1 MMGQR
6 HSAAGEPWLPVD
18 PRGRRPRPGLF
29 SVIALLAMLPLVRV
43 ALRPSQGSPPKKLI
57 QFGWGEP
64 STSFLRRH
72 VREMERLP
80 FDGVV
85 LNAGYRDG
93 SGREALL
100 HWRGFSAEPIPW
112 ASLEPALRD
121 LQETPLRRFRDSF
134 LRFNVTPGD
143 VSWGDEAFSGVVHNA
158 RMAGRLVGGGG
169 LRGILLDV
177 EQYQHPLFRPPA
189 RLPAAAPTPS
199 AYEEL
204 VRRRG
209 REIMQAFQAEAPDLV
224 VFLTFGYS
232 LASTRPESY
241 GLLRPFLDG
250 LYEAAAGETRVVD
263 GFEFSYP
270 YQRVSQ
276 FERAY
281 QVMRKGGEAR
291 SAVPGAYRRRLLAG
305 FGVWMDYDRPHRGWD
320 ALDVSR
326 NYFTPRG
333 LENALAAALRRSDR
347 YVWLYSEAPRFWV
360 REALPEAYLTA
371 IRRARSRAGLP
382 PAR

>member
-1 MMGQR
+1 MGQR
-6 HSAAGEPWLPVD
+6 QSAGETLLPVS
-18 PRGRRPRPGLF
+18 RGGRRSRPGLRA
-29 SVIALLAMLPLVRV
+29 VIALLAVLPLARV
-43 ALRPSQGSPPKKLI
+43 ALRPSPAPPSRRLI

-64 STSFLRRH
+64 TTDFLRRH
-72 VREMERLP
+72 IREMERLP

-85 LNAGYRDG
+85 LNAGYRDA
-93 SGREALL
+93 SGRQALL

-112 ASLEPALRD
+112 QSLEPALRD
-121 LQETPLRRFRDSF
+121 LRETPLGRFRDSF

-143 VSWGDEAFSGVVHNA
+143 VDWGEDAFSGVVHNA
-158 RMAGRLVGGGG
+158 RLAGRLVGGGG

-177 EQYQHPLFRPPA
+177 EQYQHPLFRPPD
-189 RLPAAAPTPS
+189 RLPAAAPTSS
-199 AYEEL
+199 AYEHL

-209 REIMQAFQAEAPDLV
+209 REMMRAFQVEAPDLV

-250 LYEAAAGETRVVD
+250 LYEAAAGETRIVD

-270 YQRVSQ
+270 YRRVSE

-281 QVMRKGGEAR
+281 QMMREGGQAR
-291 SAVPGAYRRRLLAG
+291 SALPGAYRRRLLAG
-305 FGVWMDYDRPHRGWD
+305 FGLWMDYDRPHRGWD
-320 ALDVSR
+320 AEDVSR

-333 LENALAAALRRSDR
+333 LENALVAALRRSDR

-360 REALPEAYLTA
+360 REALPDAYLTA

-382 PAR
+382 TGR

>member
-1 MMGQR
+1 MGQR
-6 HSAAGEPWLPVD
+6 QPAGEMLV
-18 PRGRRPRPGLF
+18 PGSPERHRSRLLC
-29 SVIALLAMLPLVRV
+29 VIALLAILPLARA
-43 ALRPSQGSPPKKLI
+43 ALRPSGEPPPKRLI

-64 STSFLRRH
+64 TTGFLRRH
-72 VREMERLP
+72 IREMERLP

-85 LNAGYRDG
+85 LNAGYRDA
-93 SGREALL
+93 SGQPALL
-100 HWRGFSAEPIPW
+100 HWRGFSAEAIPW
-112 ASLEPALRD
+112 PSLEPALRD
-121 LQETPLRRFRDSF
+121 LQETHLRRFRDSF
-134 LRFNVTPGD
+134 LRFNMTPGD
-143 VSWGDEAFSGVVHNA
+143 VDWGAETFSAVVHNA
-158 RMAGRLVGGGG
+158 RLAGRLVGGGG

-177 EQYQHPLFRPPA
+177 EQYQHPLFRPPE
-189 RLPAAAPTPS
+189 RLPAGAPTPS
-199 AYEEL
+199 AYEDL

-232 LASTRPESY
+232 LASTRPDSY

-250 LYEAAAGETRVVD
+250 LYEAAGGETRIVD

-270 YQRVSQ
+270 YRRVSQ

-281 QVMRKGGEAR
+281 RVVREGGQAR
-291 SAVPGAYRRRLLAG
+291 SAAPAAYRRRVLAG
-305 FGVWMDYDRPHRGWD
+305 FGLWMDYDRPHRGWD
-320 ALDVSR
+320 AEDVSR
-326 NYFTPRG
+326 NYFTPRD

-382 PAR
+382 PGQ